1 MEKKKQNLTKMNRAL
16 RDCLLEAS
24 EGELREAL
32 SDTGQDFDS
41 LAARGRAAAQRAL
54 TKPPDVADV

>member
-1 MEKKKQNLTKMNRAL
+1 MEPNKQNRTKMNRAL

-32 SDTGQDFDS
+32 ADTG
-41 LAARGRAAAQRAL
+41 
-54 TKPPDVADV
+54 